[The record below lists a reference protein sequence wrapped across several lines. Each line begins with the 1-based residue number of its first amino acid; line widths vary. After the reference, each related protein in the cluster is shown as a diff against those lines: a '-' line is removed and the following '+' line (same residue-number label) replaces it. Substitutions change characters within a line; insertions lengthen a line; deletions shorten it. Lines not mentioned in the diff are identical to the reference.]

1 MIRINKEY
9 LNRFTRT
16 INGYHFIVSY
26 GVYLSFNNELE
37 YQGVETY
44 FNPFNIGKVYQEAER
59 KLGELYA
66 KGLLEIYD

>member
-1 MIRINKEY
+1 MIKIKEEY

-16 INGYHFIVSY
+16 MNGYHYIVCY
-26 GVYLSFNNELE
+26 GVYLSFNYELE

-66 KGLLEIYD
+66 KGLVEFYD

>member
-16 INGYHFIVSY
+16 INGYNYIVCY
-26 GVYLSFNNELE
+26 GVCLSFNKDLE

-44 FNPFNIGKVYQEAER
+44 YNPFNINKVYQEAER

-66 KGLLEIYD
+66 KGLVDIYE

>member
-1 MIRINKEY
+1 MIKINKLY

-16 INGYHFIVSY
+16 INGYNYIVNY
-26 GVYLSFNNELE
+26 GVYLSFNKELE

-44 FNPFNIGKVYQEAER
+44 YNPYNIGKVYQQCER

-66 KGLLEIYD
+66 KGLVDIYE